1 MINRFL
7 DHFKTLPVIRH
18 LIDAL
23 KWIKLPL
30 LKGLSLYDLLKLYGN
45 GILEGDLAYRSS
57 AISFSFFMALFP
69 FALFI
74 LNLIP
79 FIPINGFQQDFL
91 QFVAE
96 GVPPKTYDAIAIIIA
111 DILLNSHS
119 GLLSTGF
126 LLSIFLSANGINAVL
141 SGFES
146 SKNITIKRDYFR
158 QYLVALVMSL
168 QIGRAHV

>member
-18 LIDAL
+18 LIDVL

-30 LKGLSLYDLLKLYGN
+30 LKGLSLYDLLKLYGS
-45 GILEGDLAYRSS
+45 GIVEGDLAYRAS

-79 FIPINGFQQDFL
+79 FIPI
-91 QFVAE
+91 
-96 GVPPKTYDAIAIIIA
+96 T
-111 DILLNSHS
+111 
-119 GLLSTGF
+119 
-126 LLSIFLSANGINAVL
+126 IF
-141 SGFES
+141 
-146 SKNITIKRDYFR
+146 R
-158 QYLVALVMSL
+158 SL
-168 QIGRAHV
+168 